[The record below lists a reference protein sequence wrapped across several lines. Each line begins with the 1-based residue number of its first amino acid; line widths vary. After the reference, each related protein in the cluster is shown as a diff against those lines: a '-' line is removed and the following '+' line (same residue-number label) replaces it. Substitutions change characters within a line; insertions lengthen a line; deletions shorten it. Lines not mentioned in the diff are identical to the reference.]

1 MLMVIL
7 YNCTCK
13 LGRSGI
19 NVNSFARLPEARGFL
34 TARVK
39 YLETLDKDAVTHHA
53 LAATHYLL
61 QHYSKAL
68 EYARKA
74 LGGNPDNKE
83 LLWHHELVMRQNKV
97 LQEGADKLAG
107 LASTEHLKMPK
118 ATQVYVLHITPHTP
132 VLLS

>member
-1 MLMVIL
+1 M
-7 YNCTCK
+7 YSCTSK
-13 LGRSGI
+13 LGRSGKR
-19 NVNSFARLPEARGFL
+19 VNSFARLPEARGFL

-39 YLETLDKDAVTHHA
+39 YLETLDEDAATHHA

-74 LGGNPDNKE
+74 LGGDPDTKE
-83 LLWHHELVMRQNKV
+83 LLWHHELVVRQNKV

-107 LASTEHLKMPK
+107 LALSEHLKMPK
-118 ATQVYVLHITPHTP
+118 AAQVCMLKNLHITPHTP
-132 VLLS
+132 LLLS